1 MSAEAINTDVPASGD
16 GCCDSSP
23 GQHATGH
30 YEATGHQV
38 MQSFEPGEG
47 WMWDFEKQKGV
58 PFVQLAPP
66 TSRPEDQPSPGPEG
80 KVPAN
85 WRELIHR

>member
-58 PFVQLAPP
+58 PFVQLA
-66 TSRPEDQPSPGPEG
+66 
-80 KVPAN
+80 
-85 WRELIHR
+85 